1 MGIASIGEGRKHA
14 AKDFLL
20 AHAKWP
26 TGTGTD
32 SFGFLLQTLARRMD
46 EMLKKHLKTIDLDNR
61 FFPSLIMLL
70 AQDGRSQKEL
80 GQCFDVPEY
89 QTSRNIDALEAKGLV
104 TRCPCP
110 ISRRRTLVHLTEEG
124 RELANK
130 LPDLVKA
137 ANAEFLECLAEE
149 EQEFAVTLLQKVYD
163 HTANS

>member
-1 MGIASIGEGRKHA
+1 M
-14 AKDFLL
+14 

-26 TGTGTD
+26 TGTGTE

-46 EMLKKHLKTIDLDNR
+46 EVLKKHLKTIDLDNR

-89 QTSRNIDALEAKGLV
+89 QTSRNIDALEAKCLV

-110 ISRRRTLVHLTEEG
+110 MSRRRTLVHLTEEG
-124 RELANK
+124 RKVANK
-130 LPDLVKA
+130 LPDIVSA
-137 ANAEFLECLAEE
+137 ANAEFLEGLAEDE
-149 EQEFAVTLLQKVYD
+149 RQIAVTLLQKVYD
-163 HTANS
+163 NTASD